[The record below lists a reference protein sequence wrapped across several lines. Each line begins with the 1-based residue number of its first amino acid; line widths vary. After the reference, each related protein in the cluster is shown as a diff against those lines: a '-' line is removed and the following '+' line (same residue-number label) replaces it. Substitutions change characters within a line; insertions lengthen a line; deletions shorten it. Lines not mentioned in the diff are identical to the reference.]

1 MFIYTS
7 VEISLLQERRH
18 NCEVLLLEEG
28 DDTLARS
35 VHVQVVG
42 GGCGEPFDLVSWG
55 TSVNVIY
62 KVKCGLRSHAVVVW
76 VQDAGSA
83 HVLPVREFLL
93 ISTRRSLFVDWFE
106 ENVRGLNKTVSW
118 PVDHG
123 GRLKWMVQGYIL
135 ALKV

>member
-1 MFIYTS
+1 M
-7 VEISLLQERRH
+7 
-18 NCEVLLLEEG
+18 
-28 DDTLARS
+28 
-35 VHVQVVG
+35 
-42 GGCGEPFDLVSWG
+42 
-55 TSVNVIY
+55 
-62 KVKCGLRSHAVVVW
+62 VW

-83 HVLPVREFLL
+83 DVLPVREFLL